1 MNTKEYI
8 DLRFEQL
15 KLKGTGFASDALGS
29 VLAWIL
35 IIAVAVMLLTVLAF
49 GGILLLGKA
58 LGNYALG
65 ALIVA
70 GALLL
75 VLIVLWLCRGV
86 LFRGSFI
93 RLLSGRKDR
102 RDLAMAEEV
111 NAVQLKAAESS
122 DWSGIGS
129 LGLRAIHIL
138 LRLAVRK

>member
-75 VLIVLWLCRGV
+75 VL
-86 LFRGSFI
+86 GSFI

-129 LGLRAIHIL
+129 LGLRALHIL
-138 LRLAVRK
+138 LRVIARK